1 MQPLLASLF
10 DEAERR
16 PVTVSELT
24 ASIRGELEKR
34 FASVWVEGEI
44 SNFHAPNS
52 GHWYFTL
59 KDEFAQMRAACY
71 RSSNQRIRFRPEDGL
86 QVRARGRVSVY
97 EPKGEYQLI
106 VEALEPVGAG
116 ALQLAFEQTKARLQA
131 EGLFAAELKRAIPFF
146 PRRIGVVTSPTGAV
160 IRDIINVISRRTRSV
175 HVLFAPA
182 RVQGE
187 GAAQEIVRAIKFLN
201 DHHARAL
208 RDGSHDSGIDVMIV
222 GRGGGSI
229 EDLWA
234 FNEEAVARAI
244 RNSAIPVISAVGHE
258 TDFTIADFAADL
270 RAPTPSAA
278 AELVAAHEEQLC
290 SQLESLIGNLM
301 RSIRFRISAER
312 SRVQQL
318 AYSRGFDEVRGQLRT
333 AMTATDDAEY
343 RLQTSIAARLQSAL
357 RRLDA
362 AAHALTP
369 SHLRERVATGRAR
382 FDALCHA
389 RDAALTARMERAGQQ
404 LSLAA
409 AGLDALSPLRVLE
422 RGYTIAQD
430 ANGSIVREAK
440 TISAGDA
447 LRLRLWKGT
456 LDCRVEAVTEP
467 GVDRGPRAGSPRGV
481 VDATAS
487 GTQPE

>member
-10 DEAERR
+10 DEVERR

-24 ASIRGELEKR
+24 QSIRGELEKR

-44 SNFHAPNS
+44 SNLYAPTS

-71 RSSNQRIRFRPEDGL
+71 RSTNQRIRFRPEDGL

-106 VEALEPVGAG
+106 VETLEPVGAG
-116 ALQLAFEQTKARLQA
+116 ALQFAFEQTKARLQA

-146 PRRIGVVTSPTGAV
+146 PRRVGVVTSPTGAA

-187 GAAQEIVRAIKFLN
+187 GAAGEIVRAIKFLN
-201 DHHARAL
+201 EHNARAV
-208 RDGSHDSGIDVMIV
+208 RGEDGIDVIIV

-278 AELVAAHEEQLC
+278 AELVAAHEAQLA
-290 SQLESLIGNLM
+290 SQLEGLVGNLA
-301 RSIRFRISAER
+301 RSIRFRLGAER

-318 AYSRGFDEVRGQLRT
+318 AYF
-333 AMTATDDAEY
+333 
-343 RLQTSIAARLQSAL
+343 
-357 RRLDA
+357 
-362 AAHALTP
+362 LTP
-369 SHLRERVATGRAR
+369 SYLRERVATGRAR
-382 FDALCHA
+382 FEALCHA
-389 RDAALTARMERAGQQ
+389 RDAALTAHIERASQQ
-404 LSLAA
+404 FSLAA
-409 AGLDALSPLRVLE
+409 AALDAMSPLRVLE
-422 RGYTIAQD
+422 RGYAIAQKTD
-430 ANGSIVREAK
+430 GGIVREAK
-440 TISAGDA
+440 TVSVGDA

-467 GVDRGPRAGSPRGV
+467 GAIATGSKIR
-481 VDATAS
+481 
-487 GTQPE
+487 PE

>member
-10 DEAERR
+10 DETERR

-44 SNFHAPNS
+44 SNFHAPSS

-146 PRRIGVVTSPTGAV
+146 PRRVGVVTSPTGAA

-187 GAAQEIVRAIKFLN
+187 GAAGEIVRAIKFLN
-201 DHHARAL
+201 DHHAR
-208 RDGSHDSGIDVMIV
+208 GGHDRGIDVIIV

-244 RNSAIPVISAVGHE
+244 RNSVIPVISAVGHE

-290 SQLESLIGNLM
+290 SQLDSLHRNLA
-301 RSIRFRISAER
+301 RSIRFRLSAER

-343 RLQTSIAARLQSAL
+343 RLQTSIAMRVQSAV

-369 SHLRERVATGRAR
+369 SHLRERVATGHAR

-389 RDAALTARMERAGQQ
+389 RDAALTARMGRAGQQ
-404 LSLAA
+404 FSLAA
-409 AGLDALSPLRVLE
+409 AALDAMSPLKVLE
-422 RGYTIAQD
+422 RGYAIAQD
-430 ANGSIVREAK
+430 AGGGIVREAK
-440 TISAGDA
+440 TVSVGDA

-456 LDCRVEAVTEP
+456 LDCRVEGVTEP
-467 GVDRGPRAGSPRGV
+467 GAIATGSE
-481 VDATAS
+481 
-487 GTQPE
+487 TQPE